1 MKYSDLESEW
11 LRGWYQLIQS
21 NLDKPW
27 DWYWISCNPN
37 ITWDII
43 QQNRD
48 KPWNWGNLS
57 KSSMSKSKNEW
68 VNKRRLEHIKALQIQ
83 RHWRN
88 CSCNPEF
95 KLAQRMLS
103 RLYES

>member
-1 MKYSDLESEW
+1 MQLGKERW
-11 LRGWYQLIQS
+11 LS
-21 NLDKPW
+21 
-27 DWYWISCNPN
+27 
-37 ITWDII
+37 
-43 QQNRD
+43 QQ
-48 KPWNWGNLS
+48 
-57 KSSMSKSKNEW
+57 
-68 VNKRRLEHIKALQIQ
+68 RLKHIKTFQIQ